1 MSPHQPCG
9 GRRQWITPRL
19 QRRARLILAPRK
31 TRANGYAFPKSARNF
46 LSIGRHPD
54 A

>member
-1 MSPHQPCG
+1 VDHAK
-9 GRRQWITPRL
+9 I
-19 QRRARLILAPRK
+19 AAPRSPDLGAAK